1 MAYALQSMLKIRG
14 MREDRAQTALAV
26 ARHARD
32 IAERALEERREKTRA
47 YDATK
52 EPRRDK
58 VYAAVLGRVVS
69 RQDLEL
75 AREAVTRIDEE
86 SMLLHQDEEHAAEEH
101 RAKERM
107 ADEAHGVYVAAAK
120 EKAKIEEHRKLWEEE
135 DNKQREALADA
146 EMEEFAGRKMIAD
159 DDDSFD

>member
-32 IAERALEERREKTRA
+32 VAEQALEERREKRRQ
-47 YDATK
+47 YDETK
-52 EPRRDK
+52 EPRRDRI
-58 VYAAVLGRVVS
+58 YAAVVGRVVS

-75 AREAVTRIDEE
+75 AREAVTQIDEE

-101 RAKERM
+101 RTKERL
-107 ADEAHGVYVAAAK
+107 ADEAHGTYVAAAK
-120 EKAKIEEHRKLWEEE
+120 EKAKIEEHRKIWEDE
-135 DNKQREALADA
+135 DRRQREMLADA
-146 EMEEFAGRKMIAD
+146 EMEEFSGRTMTAD
-159 DDDSFD
+159 DDDTFD